1 MSLYIQYHNG
11 EKRGLP
17 NVAPGEGRFEVSTA
31 LKQGRNADG
40 TVFVIASVG
49 QPKCFYLWET
59 FAVEKVE
66 PFSKN
71 GAIFYHVRGPGW
83 QLCPPQRLMGP
94 HFEAFKNSCANFV
107 CFRKIDDLPYSVT
120 LKRLADQHRAVKPDA
135 MQPFLEELLGLV
147 KKGTDD
153 HDMVLKILTQ
163 RRSEIA
169 SDYLG

>member
-1 MSLYIQYHNG
+1 MPMSLYIQYHNG

-31 LKQGRNADG
+31 HKQGRNAEG

-49 QPKCFYLWET
+49 RPKCFYLWET
-59 FAVEKVE
+59 AVE

-71 GAIFYHVRGPGW
+71 GTLFYHIQGPGW
-83 QLCPPQRLMGP
+83 QLSPPQRLIGP
-94 HFEAFKNSCANFV
+94 HFETFKNSCANFV

-120 LKRLADQHRAVKPDA
+120 LKRLAEQHRAVKPDA

-147 KKGTDD
+147 RKGTDD
-153 HDMVLKILTQ
+153 HDTVLKLLTQ
-163 RRSEIA
+163 SLDCEAAEI
-169 SDYLG
+169 LQ

>member
-1 MSLYIQYHNG
+1 MPMSLYIQYHNG

-31 LKQGRNADG
+31 HKQGRNAEG

-49 QPKCFYLWET
+49 RPKCFYLWET
-59 FAVEKVE
+59 FAIETVE

-71 GAIFYHVRGPGW
+71 GTLFYHIQGPGW
-83 QLCPPQRLMGP
+83 QLSPPQRLIGP
-94 HFEAFKNSCANFV
+94 HFETFKNSCANFV

-120 LKRLADQHRAVKPDA
+120 LKRLAEQHRAVKPDA

-147 KKGTDD
+147 RKGTDD
-153 HDMVLKILTQ
+153 HDTVLKLLTQ
-163 RRSEIA
+163 SLDREA
-169 SDYLG
+169 AGC